1 MTRRAPWLRLDA
13 DADQH
18 PRIAELRDGL
28 KPEQADSAC
37 WAWVRLLMAL
47 KRSGEARF
55 RSEAHLKHALGESY
69 RWVKRLREVGLLE
82 KLEIPD
88 WESYQRPDPNA
99 VNRTRAYRERTAGV
113 SDTHVVRDEA
123 LEKRPDGDGDGDG
136 DGDKDQRVSITSAL
150 SNLPAHRP
158 LPRGGKPQAI
168 GAILKGARR

>member
-55 RSEAHLKHALGESY
+55 RSEAHLKHALGDSY
-69 RWVKRLREVGLLE
+69 RWAKRLREVGLLE
-82 KLEIPD
+82 GLEIPD

-99 VNRTRAYRERTAGV
+99 VNRTRAYRERITRV
-113 SDTHVVRDEA
+113 SDTEVMRSDTAVR
-123 LEKRPDGDGDGDG
+123 RPDGDGDGDG
-136 DGDKDQRVSITSAL
+136 DVDERRFSKTSSLAPL
-150 SNLPAHRP
+150 APHRP
-158 LPRGGKPQAI
+158 LPRGGKPQPV
-168 GAILKGARR
+168 GAILKGVQR